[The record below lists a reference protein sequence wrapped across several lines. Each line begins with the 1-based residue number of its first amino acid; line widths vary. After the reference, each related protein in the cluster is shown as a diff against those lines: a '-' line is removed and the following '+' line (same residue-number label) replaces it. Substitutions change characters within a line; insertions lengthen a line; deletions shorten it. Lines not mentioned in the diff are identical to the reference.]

1 MNINKVIV
9 TAAPKQNTIKSGN
22 VKKPNINCDFF
33 EFAGIKKLS
42 NPMSSYY
49 FLFSD
54 FFLIASPY
62 SLIFST
68 NSLSIVLNISAT
80 FLALTVSLFSPFK

>member
-1 MNINKVIV
+1 MNINKAIV
-9 TAAPKQNTIKSGN
+9 TAAPKQNTIKSGT

-49 FLFSD
+49 FFELSFFS
-54 FFLIASPY
+54 
-62 SLIFST
+62 
-68 NSLSIVLNISAT
+68 
-80 FLALTVSLFSPFK
+80 